1 MSTFLRKL
9 GNKNHFN
16 RQEWLEDGDVPA
28 DALAS
33 FITKDS
39 ALSVWTIE
47 DDESNLRR
55 VVAALA
61 ASRDSI
67 DKLDYA
73 LVDEGAFDIAGVCLS
88 QVKGRSPDGG
98 ANGLWHR
105 DLTGLS
111 GKRLVQLAVNTGG
124 CRMKRVPQSDVRAW
138 LLESIT
144 LGFIRTA
151 SMNKKL
157 RERLN
162 VA

>member
-9 GNKNHFN
+9 ANKNHFN
-16 RQEWLEDGDVPA
+16 GQEWLEGDDVPA

-33 FITKDS
+33 FITTDN
-39 ALSVWTIE
+39 ALSLWTIE

-55 VVAALA
+55 VIAALA

-67 DKLDYA
+67 AKLDYA
-73 LVDEGAFDIAGVCLS
+73 LVNESVFDITGVCLS
-88 QVKGRSPDGG
+88 RVKGQSPDGG
-98 ANGLWHR
+98 ANGLWHQ

-111 GKRLVQLAVNTGG
+111 GKRLVELAVNMRE
-124 CRMKRVPQSDVRAW
+124 CRMRRVPQSDVRAW

-144 LGFIRTA
+144 SGFISTG

-157 RERLN
+157 RARLN